1 METRIASHG
10 LNVTSASR
18 VFFLNSPWQRSVERQ
33 AIKRAHRIG
42 QTREVYV
49 ERLVLGGTIEEEV
62 LRRREEMG
70 RRELEG
76 TKRFLED
83 GKLRGIISSAK
94 FVPPI
99 REEDQEEGEEG
110 GFGRL
115 FKVKEKDDEV
125 DRELEIIEQE
135 QKGKKRKAQ
144 VEQTAV
150 LDARRKGQLLEPEP
164 KKRKLRFED
173 ADMDEIPRRS
183 KIIVS
188 KIPQAPAK
196 DTARRRVQFVES

>member
-1 METRIASHG
+1 M
-10 LNVTSASR
+10 
-18 VFFLNSPWQRSVERQ
+18 
-33 AIKRAHRIG
+33 
-42 QTREVYV
+42 

-70 RRELEG
+70 RQELEG

-83 GKLRGIISSAK
+83 GKLRGIISSAR

-99 REEDQEEGEEG
+99 TEEEEGEKATMGFGIEGG

-135 QKGKKRKAQ
+135 QKGKKRKVQ
-144 VEQTAV
+144 VEPIAI
-150 LDARRKGQLLEPEP
+150 LDVDGKGRDVESSPR
-164 KKRKLRFED
+164 KRKLGFED
-173 ADMDEIPRRS
+173 AEDRDGIPDRS
-183 KIIVS
+183 KMIVLL
-188 KIPQAPAK
+188 KIPNAPAK
-196 DTARRRVQFVES
+196 KSTARRRVQFVES